1 MKKLL
6 ERIILSDAFV
16 RLFIYTCTLLFILIF
31 SIEL

>member
-16 RLFIYTCTLLFILIF
+16 KIFVYTCALLFVLIF

>member
-16 RLFIYTCTLLFILIF
+16 RLFIYTCALLFILIF